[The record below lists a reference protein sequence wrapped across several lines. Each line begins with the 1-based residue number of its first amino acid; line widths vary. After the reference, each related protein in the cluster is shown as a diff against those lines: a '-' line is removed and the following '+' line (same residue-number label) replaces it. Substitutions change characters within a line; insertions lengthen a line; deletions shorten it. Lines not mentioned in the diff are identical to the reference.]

1 MKKGF
6 LIAVVMTVIP
16 REGFSQ
22 GPVPPE
28 ILRAENMV
36 VELSHVVFPY
46 RRSEIELDRKLR
58 EERNNGNELAT
69 LMSLCSEDIHKADEM
84 CRKAA
89 QVKRKFQRV
98 IEYYPAGLR
107 RDDVM
112 DTFYYQY
119 RLTMERRVEAR
130 VRLMMTFFQ
139 HRWAWEKDACPSI
152 KGRLFL
158 VLYDVFCP
166 QHDASFPH
174 LRKFAGVEMALE
186 DMARPIIGR

>member
-58 EERNNGNELAT
+58 QEWRNADDLAT
-69 LMSLCSEDIHKADEM
+69 LMSLCSNDIQKADEM
-84 CRKAA
+84 CEKAA
-89 QVKRKFQRV
+89 QVKRKFQKV
-98 IEYYPAGLR
+98 IQRYPAGQR
-107 RDDVM
+107 RDHLIQN
-112 DTFYYQY
+112 FYYQY
-119 RLTMERRVEAR
+119 GLITELRVEAR
-130 VRLMMTFFQ
+130 VRLMMMFFG
-139 HRWAWEKDACPSI
+139 HRWAWEKGDLHI
-152 KGRLFL
+152 KGRLFTL
-158 VLYDVFCP
+158 LYDLCDP
-166 QHDASFPH
+166 EHHANFPH
-174 LRKFAGVEMALE
+174 LRKLAGIEMALE
-186 DMARPIIGR
+186 DLARPLIGR